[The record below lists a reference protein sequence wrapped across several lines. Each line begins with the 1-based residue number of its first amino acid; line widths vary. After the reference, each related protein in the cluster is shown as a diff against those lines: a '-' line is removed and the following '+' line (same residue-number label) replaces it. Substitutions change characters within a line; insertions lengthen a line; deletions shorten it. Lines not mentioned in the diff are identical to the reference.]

1 MKNNNSAGLG
11 FTVIANKLGYK
22 KDDYKSAIDWLKSFD
37 DGKYAYLDST
47 KGQDVLYYGARYF
60 EKTADEKIFVDNDFM
75 ADLTVI
81 NPGKVGNE
89 YIKTVGHYHGYV
101 PGTVVAYPE
110 IYEAIT
116 DGFEYLLQS
125 EPDGDGAVDVIWVV
139 TSAGDK
145 VVMPPNY
152 GHVSMNFSNKPAIE
166 MDIQKRDNPNQ
177 SDYSLFKEKVGGA
190 LIRTSDG
197 LKENVNYKI
206 KSIKIV
212 KPLEKPD
219 WGIIKDKLLYN
230 SFIESPEKFEWLLKP
245 QNYMFDLD
253 ELFEDIEI

>member
-22 KDDYKSAIDWLKSFD
+22 NEDYKPAIDWLKSFD
-37 DGKYAYLDST
+37 DGKYAYQDNV
-47 KGQDVLYYGARYF
+47 KGQGVLYYGARYF
-60 EKTADEKIFVDNDFM
+60 EKTVDEKIFVDNDFM

-81 NPGKVGNE
+81 NPGKVGKE

-125 EPDGDGAVDVIWVV
+125 EPDKDGAVDVIWVV

-152 GHVSMNFSNKPAIE
+152 GHVSMNVGNKPAIE

-177 SDYSLFKEKVGGA
+177 SDYTLFKEKVGGA

-197 LKENVNYKI
+197 LKENANYKI

-212 KPLEKPD
+212 RPLEKPD
-219 WGIIKDKLLYN
+219 WGIMKDKLLYN
-230 SFIESPEKFEWLLKP
+230 SFVESPEKFEWLLKP
-245 QNYMFDLD
+245 QNYKFDLD